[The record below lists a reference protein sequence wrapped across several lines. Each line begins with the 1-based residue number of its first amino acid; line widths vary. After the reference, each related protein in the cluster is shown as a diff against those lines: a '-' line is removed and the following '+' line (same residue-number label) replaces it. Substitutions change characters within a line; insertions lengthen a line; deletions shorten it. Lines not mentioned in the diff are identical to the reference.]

1 MCRDPNIQQGGV
13 AGGSNPMR
21 QSLVLSSSIN
31 RLISKGPCTTNNFCQ
46 GSAWPSHFRLTML
59 PEGFPDISVHLEKT
73 EEASQKPLSPEAYTR
88 FRKTLGR
95 LLWMSQ
101 VRTDLKVWLSLL
113 GRQQKQL
120 NS

>member
-1 MCRDPNIQQGGV
+1 
-13 AGGSNPMR
+13 
-21 QSLVLSSSIN
+21 
-31 RLISKGPCTTNNFCQ
+31 
-46 GSAWPSHFRLTML
+46 ML